1 MLQSLLSKVL
11 QSEQFSNLMQNE
23 ALMKVVLSALETS
36 VQLKGTIDQQTK
48 KVLEAFSLVHK
59 SEVEL
64 LDAQI
69 KDLESQVESL
79 KNQVQVLI
87 KEKLAAQA
95 ATKDALAQVNKLNE
109 AKAKAEAAKTE
120 TAKTET
126 AKTETAKTKTAKA
139 ETAKTKTAKA
149 ETAKAETVKAETA
162 KADQSTQQ
170 QAKSPTVGIKWNSKM
185 NKAELLEIAGKLKIE
200 GLSEASTRQV
210 ILDALSAYQG

>member
-79 KNQVQVLI
+79 KTQVQVLI

-95 ATKDALAQVNKLNE
+95 ATKDALAQVHALSE
-109 AKAKAEAAKTE
+109 AKAKAETPKTPKVKTPKVE
-120 TAKTET
+120 TPKVET
-126 AKTETAKTKTAKA
+126 PKVETPK
-139 ETAKTKTAKA
+139 
-149 ETAKAETVKAETA
+149 V
-162 KADQSTQQ
+162 DQSTQK
-170 QAKSPTVGIKWNSKM
+170 QAKSSNPGIKWNSKM

-200 GLSEASTRQV
+200 GLSESSTRQV

>member
-95 ATKDALAQVNKLNE
+95 ATKDALAQVHALNE
-109 AKAKAEAAKTE
+109 AKAKVETLKTPKVE
-120 TAKTET
+120 TPKVET
-126 AKTETAKTKTAKA
+126 PKVETPKVEKPKV
-139 ETAKTKTAKA
+139 ETP
-149 ETAKAETVKAETA
+149 
-162 KADQSTQQ
+162 KADQSTQK
-170 QAKSPTVGIKWNSKM
+170 QAKPSNPGIKWNSKM

-200 GLSEASTRQV
+200 GLSETSTRQV

>member
-95 ATKDALAQVNKLNE
+95 ATKDALAQVHALSE
-109 AKAKAEAAKTE
+109 
-120 TAKTET
+120 
-126 AKTETAKTKTAKA
+126 AKA
-139 ETAKTKTAKA
+139 ETPKTPKV
-149 ETAKAETVKAETA
+149 ETPKVETP
-162 KADQSTQQ
+162 KADQSTQK
-170 QAKSPTVGIKWNSKM
+170 QAKPSNPGIKWNSKM

-200 GLSEASTRQV
+200 GLSETSTRQV

>member
-11 QSEQFSNLMQNE
+11 QSDQFSNLMQNE

-36 VQLKGTIDQQTK
+36 VQIKGTIDQQTK

-109 AKAKAEAAKTE
+109 AKAKAEAVKAE
-120 TAKTET
+120 AV
-126 AKTETAKTKTAKA
+126 KA
-139 ETAKTKTAKA
+139 ETAK
-149 ETAKAETVKAETA
+149 VETA
-162 KADQSTQQ
+162 KADQSTQK
-170 QAKSPTVGIKWNSKM
+170 QAKSSTVGIKWNSKM

>member
-109 AKAKAEAAKTE
+109 AKAKAEAVKAEAVKAE
-120 TAKTET
+120 AVKAE
-126 AKTETAKTKTAKA
+126 AVKA
-139 ETAKTKTAKA
+139 ETAK
-149 ETAKAETVKAETA
+149 VETA
-162 KADQSTQQ
+162 KADQSTQK
-170 QAKSPTVGIKWNSKM
+170 QAKSSTVGIKWNSKM

>member
-95 ATKDALAQVNKLNE
+95 ATKDALAQVNKLSE
-109 AKAKAEAAKTE
+109 VKAEAT
-120 TAKTET
+120 
-126 AKTETAKTKTAKA
+126 
-139 ETAKTKTAKA
+139 
-149 ETAKAETVKAETA
+149 
-162 KADQSTQQ
+162 KADQSTQKQ
-170 QAKSPTVGIKWNSKM
+170 EKSSTVGIKWNSKM

-210 ILDALSAYQG
+210 ILDALSAYQA